1 MKHNF
6 FQVELVILI
15 LIWKIM
21 TFLRYSEQVFV
32 HGLEMHYVCIHGK
45 YEQEMFMFE
54 PKSWYKSKQLS
65 KTEKFLTFPCCF
77 FSNH

>member
-1 MKHNF
+1 M
-6 FQVELVILI
+6 
-15 LIWKIM
+15 KIM

-54 PKSWYKSKQLS
+54 PKS
-65 KTEKFLTFPCCF
+65 
-77 FSNH
+77 